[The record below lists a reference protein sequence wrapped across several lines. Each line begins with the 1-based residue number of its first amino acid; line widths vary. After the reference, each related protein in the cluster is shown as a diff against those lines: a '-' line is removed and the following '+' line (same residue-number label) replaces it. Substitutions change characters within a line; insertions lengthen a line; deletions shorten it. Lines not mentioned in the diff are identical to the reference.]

1 MNYLINHDKEILFNV
16 IVFLSNHIN
25 NLCGYNL
32 DILLILLNLEH
43 YHQIHRRFLNIP
55 QYIDIR
61 WIIGYDYDGDHIT
74 RRQERILN
82 QLLTRRLKDET
93 IYSNSQCLC

>member
-1 MNYLINHDKEILFNV
+1 MEYLINHDEEILFNV

-32 DILLILLNLEH
+32 DVLLILLNIEH
-43 YHQIHRRFLNIP
+43 YYQIHRRFIKINKDNEF
-55 QYIDIR
+55 Q
-61 WIIGYDYDGDHIT
+61 WIIGYDYNNDHIT
-74 RRQERILN
+74 KRQERILN

-93 IYSNSQCLC
+93 IY